1 MGGVREEAKERAR
14 AQLCRLGSPPLAVD
28 KERGRG
34 HQRRH
39 LFFFFHIVHC
49 ESAPLWFAFGWGR
62 FLKYS
67 TRENCLVCGE
77 SEGKASP
84 LRWPFAGLLFFSV
97 KTRVLKEACHVFFVF
112 FSPPR

>member
-39 LFFFFHIVHC
+39 LFFFFTLYIVNL
-49 ESAPLWFAFGWGR
+49 PLYGLHSG
-62 FLKYS
+62 
-67 TRENCLVCGE
+67 GE
-77 SEGKASP
+77 GFSSIP
-84 LRWPFAGLLFFSV
+84 LARTVWYAGNP
-97 KTRVLKEACHVFFVF
+97 KE
-112 FSPPR
+112 RRRL